1 MPAKKITALASVLLL
16 SACGHY
22 APPETFEAKM
32 ARYQVNSGSSNVIP
46 QIEPIAFR
54 ASSSRAPAS
63 AGVDPQGEKVGFSNK
78 KLYFVTL
85 YRQYNQLAAYSSSTP
100 RKITQCPNFHSALVD
115 HSEMAAPN
123 VTWKPH
129 YDTSKLNDESYTRYH
144 PELYLPM
151 TSSSA
156 TPRVIDILKN
166 NSSDMSVVQ
175 SAIDRHVDK
184 TYSELAELC
193 EYGSSDNYYAF
204 ENLHTEI
211 KRRDVATPGPSGMR
225 ILLKTTVFSN
235 KALIESMARWNKSS
249 SRAPASAMIPSYD
262 FDGEVMKRFGVPW
275 AKNYFHALR
284 NHE

>member
-1 MPAKKITALASVLLL
+1 MPANKVMAVASVLLL

-54 ASSSRAPAS
+54 AGGSRGPAS
-63 AGVDPQGEKVGFSNK
+63 VAPDAEGEKVGFSNK

-85 YRQYNQLAAYSSSTP
+85 YRQYNQLASYSSSTP
-100 RKITQCPNFHSALVD
+100 REITQCPNFHSALVD
-115 HSEMAAPN
+115 HSEVAKPT
-123 VTWKPH
+123 VSWKPS

-156 TPRVIDILKN
+156 TPRVIDILKSN
-166 NSSDMSVVQ
+166 TDDMSVLQ

-225 ILLKTTVFSN
+225 VLLKTTVFSN
-235 KALIESMARWNKSS
+235 KALIESLSRWSKSS
-249 SRAPASAMIPSYD
+249 SRAPASAVQAYD
-262 FDGEVMKRFGVPW
+262 YDGEVMKRFGVPW
-275 AKNYFHALR
+275 AKNYFYELK
-284 NHE
+284 NGQ

>member
-1 MPAKKITALASVLLL
+1 MPANKIMAAASVLLL
-16 SACGHY
+16 TACGHY

-32 ARYQVNSGSSNVIP
+32 ARYQVNSGSSNIVP

-54 ASSSRAPAS
+54 AGSSRGPAS
-63 AGVDPQGEKVGFSNK
+63 VAADAQGEKVGFSNK

-100 RKITQCPNFHSALVD
+100 REITQCPSFHSALVD
-115 HSEMAAPN
+115 HSEMAQPSIS
-123 VTWKPH
+123 WKPQ
-129 YDTSKLNDESYTRYH
+129 YDVSKFNDEGYTRHH

-151 TSSSA
+151 TSSSP
-156 TPRVIDILKN
+156 TPRVIDILKS
-166 NSSDMSVVQ
+166 NSGDMTVLQ

-225 ILLKTTVFSN
+225 VLLKTTVFSN
-235 KALIESMARWNKSS
+235 KALIESMSRWNKSS
-249 SRAPASAMIPSYD
+249 SRAPASAIQGYD

-275 AKNYFHALR
+275 AKNYFHALKS
-284 NHE
+284 E